1 MYDGFDIEKLIA
13 AWPDENGHSS
23 DPETY
28 HRYRE
33 ALKAELRRR
42 ILVALGAERVDRIT
56 PPQRAKLELA
66 FEKLFHSKS
75 VFEINETDIF
85 ETYYS
90 VVGHD
95 DLTTSEYYV
104 GAELIFASIFTFID
118 VINILY

>member
-13 AWPDENGHSS
+13 AWHDENGHSS

-42 ILVALGAERVDRIT
+42 ILVALGAERIDRIT
-56 PPQRAKLELA
+56 PPQREKLEVA
-66 FEKLFHSKS
+66 FEELFHSKS

-90 VVGHD
+90 VVGH
-95 DLTTSEYYV
+95 
-104 GAELIFASIFTFID
+104 A
-118 VINILY
+118 